1 MAHLYS
7 YWKSTST
14 DGVLNA
20 PRLIVS
26 WNVTGDPGI
35 PIEGIHW
42 KDAGPGISPK
52 VSMTS
57 LNRIV
62 LSVFFIL
69 TTMYFLCK
77 TCPENFEIQGEL
89 GDGDVEAGWGCRFFY
104 FDSSVTTLTEV
115 DHLLTLDPNT
125 ASKVDNINV
134 SSHKDLWEIA
144 GEEGEEVVMCVCL

>member
-1 MAHLYS
+1 MAHVYS
-7 YWKSTST
+7 YWKTTST

-35 PIEGIHW
+35 LIEGIHW
-42 KDAGPGISPK
+42 TDAGPGISPK
-52 VSMTS
+52 VVMTS

-69 TTMYFLCK
+69 ATLYFLCK

-89 GDGDVEAGWGCRFFY
+89 GDGDVDVSGGRMGMSILLFRQLRDDAARSRSAADAG
-104 FDSSVTTLTEV
+104 
-115 DHLLTLDPNT
+115 
-125 ASKVDNINV
+125 A
-134 SSHKDLWEIA
+134 
-144 GEEGEEVVMCVCL
+144 